1 MRPMNGRSKARITDL
16 GVFAALEP
24 ADRKWLLKTAR
35 PMTFPVGATLQ
46 EAGSVDR
53 RVFVVIEGMVRLDS
67 GSTHADVGPGTAF
80 GDARSSGEAL
90 PVTATAL
97 TDVRTYIVPSLA
109 MAWLAQHYPHV
120 ALWLKRESTEI
131 SLAG

>member
-1 MRPMNGRSKARITDL
+1 MSPRDVTNVRPSYFPPHTDPKESCVRPMNGRSKARITDL

-67 GSTHADVGPGTAF
+67 G
-80 GDARSSGEAL
+80 
-90 PVTATAL
+90 
-97 TDVRTYIVPSLA
+97 
-109 MAWLAQHYPHV
+109 
-120 ALWLKRESTEI
+120 
-131 SLAG
+131 